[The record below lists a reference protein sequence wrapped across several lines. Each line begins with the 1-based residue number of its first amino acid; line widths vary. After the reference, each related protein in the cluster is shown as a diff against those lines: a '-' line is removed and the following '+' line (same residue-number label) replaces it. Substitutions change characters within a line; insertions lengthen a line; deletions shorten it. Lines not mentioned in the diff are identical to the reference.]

1 MKLTKTLLLTV
12 GVLAM
17 GSVAPCAH
25 GDVTLTT
32 LVSFGGTNGANP
44 GAGLVQGNDGNF
56 YGTTVVGGANGYGS
70 LFQLTLSGTLATLIS
85 FDRTNNGANPG
96 AVLVQGSDDAF
107 YGTTEAGG
115 TTANGTIFK
124 VTTNGTL
131 TTLVSFNG
139 TNGSLPH
146 APLVQGRDGKF
157 YGTTELGGTNQDG
170 TAFQMLTNGTLTSL
184 VSFDNNGY
192 SPFASLVQAADGNF
206 YGAAFL
212 GGTNGSN
219 GHGAM
224 FRIATNGA
232 LTMLYSFTGGSDG
245 ANPYA
250 GLTQGADGM
259 LYGTT
264 FYGGTNNYGTV
275 FKMTT
280 NGTLTSLVS
289 FGGTNGAYPQAVLL
303 LASDGNFY
311 GTTKNGGAY
320 YTNQSSSGYGTVF
333 KLMTNGTLTTLASF
347 NGTNGAHPL
356 GLVQTLDGSFYGT
369 TTDGGTNGYGTVFRL
384 NITGSPPP
392 SFLTVEETGATLTLT
407 WSATVGETYQMWYK
421 TNLNQINWNNLG
433 STIIATNALMTTLD
447 ATGPDQQR
455 FYRIELLP

>member
-1 MKLTKTLLLTV
+1 MKLTKTLLLFV

-44 GAGLVQGNDGNF
+44 GAGLVQGKDGNF

-70 LFQLTLSGTLATLIS
+70 LFQLTPLGTLATLIS

-96 AVLVQGSDDAF
+96 AALVQGSDDAF

-115 TTANGTIFK
+115 TNANGDGTIFK
-124 VTTNGTL
+124 VMTNGTL

-139 TNGSLPH
+139 TDGARPH
-146 APLVQGRDGKF
+146 APLVQGQDGKF
-157 YGTTELGGTNQDG
+157 YGTTELGGSNQDG
-170 TAFQMLTNGTLTSL
+170 TAFQMLPNGTLTSL

-192 SPFASLVQAADGNF
+192 SPSAGLMQAADGNF

-212 GGTNGSN
+212 GGTNGD
-219 GHGAM
+219 GAM
-224 FRIATNGA
+224 FRLATNGA
-232 LTMLYSFTGGSDG
+232 LTTLYAFTGGSDG
-245 ANPYA
+245 ANPCA
-250 GLTQGADGM
+250 GLTQGADGK

-264 FYGGTNNYGTV
+264 FHGGTNGYGTV

-280 NGTLTSLVS
+280 NGTLTRLAS
-289 FGGTNGAYPQAVLL
+289 FGGTNGAYPQAALL

-311 GTTKNGGAY
+311 GTTKSGGAY
-320 YTNQSSSGYGTVF
+320 TNYGTVF
-333 KLMTNGTLTTLASF
+333 KLTTNGTLTTLASF
-347 NGTNGAHPL
+347 NGTNGTHPL
-356 GLVQTLDGSFYGT
+356 GLVQTLDGGFYGT
-369 TTDGGTNGYGTVFRL
+369 TADGGTNGYGTVFRF
-384 NITGSPPP
+384 NIAAPPPP
-392 SFLTVEETGATLTLT
+392 SFLAVKESGATLTLT
-407 WSATVGETYQMWYK
+407 WSATVDQSYQMLYK
-421 TNLNQINWNNLG
+421 TNLNQINWDNLD
-433 STIIATNALMTTLD
+433 STIIATNASMTTLD

-455 FYRIELLP
+455 FYRIELLY

>member
-32 LVSFGGTNGANP
+32 LVSFNATNGANP
-44 GAGLVQGNDGNF
+44 GAGLVQGKDGNF

-96 AVLVQGSDDAF
+96 AALVQGSDDAF
-107 YGTTEAGG
+107 YGTTANGGG
-115 TTANGTIFK
+115 TNEAGTIFK

-139 TNGSLPH
+139 TDGSLPH
-146 APLVQGRDGKF
+146 APLVQGQDGKF
-157 YGTTELGGTNQDG
+157 YGTTELGGTNQVG

-192 SPFASLVQAADGNF
+192 SPYSPYAGLVQAADGNF
-206 YGAAFL
+206 YGATYL
-212 GGTNGSN
+212 GGTN

-224 FRIATNGA
+224 FRLATNGT
-232 LTMLYSFTGGSDG
+232 LTTLYSFTGGGDG

-264 FYGGTNNYGTV
+264 FYGGTNGYGTV
-275 FKMTT
+275 FRMTT
-280 NGTLTSLVS
+280 NGTLTPLVS
-289 FGGTNGAYPQAVLL
+289 FGGTNGANPQAALL

-320 YTNQSSSGYGTVF
+320 TNYGTMF
-333 KLMTNGTLTTLASF
+333 KLTTNGTLTTLASF

-369 TTDGGTNGYGTVFRL
+369 TANGGTNDDGTIFRL
-384 NITGSPPP
+384 NITASPPP
-392 SFLTVEETGATLTLT
+392 SFLTVGETGATLTLT

-433 STIIATNALMTTLD
+433 STIIATNAVMTTLD

>member
-32 LVSFGGTNGANP
+32 LVSFNATNGANP
-44 GAGLVQGNDGNF
+44 GAGLVQGKDGNF

-96 AVLVQGSDDAF
+96 AALVQGSDDAF

-115 TTANGTIFK
+115 TNANGDGTIFK

-139 TNGSLPH
+139 TDGSRPH
-146 APLVQGRDGKF
+146 APLVQGQDGKF
-157 YGTTELGGTNQDG
+157 YGTTEIGGTNQVG

-192 SPFASLVQAADGNF
+192 SPYSPSASLLQAADGNF
-206 YGAAFL
+206 YGAARL
-212 GGTNGSN
+212 GGTN

-224 FRIATNGA
+224 FRLATNGA
-232 LTMLYSFTGGSDG
+232 LTTLYSFTGGSDG

-250 GLTQGADGM
+250 GLTQGADGSF
-259 LYGTT
+259 YGTAAN
-264 FYGGTNNYGTV
+264 GGTNGYGTV

-280 NGTLTSLVS
+280 NGTLTPLAS
-289 FGGTNGAYPQAVLL
+289 FGGTNGAYPQAALL

-320 YTNQSSSGYGTVF
+320 TNQSGYGTVF
-333 KLMTNGTLTTLASF
+333 KLTINGTLTTLASF

-356 GLVQTLDGSFYGT
+356 GLVQTLDGSFYG
-369 TTDGGTNGYGTVFRL
+369 DRKSV
-384 NITGSPPP
+384 
-392 SFLTVEETGATLTLT
+392 V
-407 WSATVGETYQMWYK
+407 
-421 TNLNQINWNNLG
+421 
-433 STIIATNALMTTLD
+433 
-447 ATGPDQQR
+447 
-455 FYRIELLP
+455 

>member
-12 GVLAM
+12 GVLAA

-56 YGTTVVGGANGYGS
+56 YGTTAVGGANGYGS
-70 LFQLTLSGTLATLIS
+70 LFQLTLPGTLATLIS

-96 AVLVQGSDDAF
+96 AALVQGSDDAF

-115 TTANGTIFK
+115 TNNNGTIFK
-124 VTTNGTL
+124 VTTSGTL

-139 TNGSLPH
+139 TDGSLPH
-146 APLVQGRDGKF
+146 APLVQGQDGKF
-157 YGTTELGGTNQDG
+157 YGTTEIGGSNQDG

-184 VSFDNNGY
+184 VSFDNNNNGS
-192 SPFASLVQAADGNF
+192 SPRAGLVQAADGNF

-212 GGTNGSN
+212 GGTNGD
-219 GHGAM
+219 GAM
-224 FRIATNGA
+224 FRLATNGA
-232 LTMLYSFTGGSDG
+232 LTTLYAFTGGSDG

-250 GLTQGADGM
+250 GLTQSADGN

-264 FYGGTNNYGTV
+264 FYGGTNGYGTV

-280 NGTLTSLVS
+280 NGTLTPLVS
-289 FGGTNGAYPQAVLL
+289 FGGTNGAYPQAALL

-311 GTTKNGGAY
+311 GTTKSGGAY
-320 YTNQSSSGYGTVF
+320 TNYGTVF
-333 KLMTNGTLTTLASF
+333 KLTTNGTLTTLASF
-347 NGTNGAHPL
+347 NGTNGSHPL

-369 TTDGGTNGYGTVFRL
+369 TADGGTNGYGTVFRL
-384 NITGSPPP
+384 NITAPSPP
-392 SFLTVEETGATLTLT
+392 SFLTVAETGATLTLT

-433 STIIATNALMTTLD
+433 LTIIATNAAMTTLD
-447 ATGPDQQR
+447 ATGPDRQR